1 MGPLK
6 RVLIMIWSWS
16 TAVAVCSSNTTV
28 DGNVSVNTEVSTGEA
43 DDKAESSGESD
54 YYRLEEVLMKNYR
67 PHLRPVHFHRTTTNL
82 SLVVQIIAIQEVS
95 FFLFCFLF
103 VCLFSFVFLLS
114 LCSVFFLFPHPKLV
128 HHVPSL

>member
-103 VCLFSFVFLLS
+103 VCLFVCLFSFVFLLS
-114 LCSVFFLFPHPKLV
+114 LCSVFFLFPTLN
-128 HHVPSL
+128 